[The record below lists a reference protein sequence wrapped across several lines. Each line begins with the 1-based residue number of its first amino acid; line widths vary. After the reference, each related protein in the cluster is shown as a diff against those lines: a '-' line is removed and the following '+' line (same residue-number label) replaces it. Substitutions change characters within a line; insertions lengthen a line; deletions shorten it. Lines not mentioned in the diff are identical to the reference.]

1 MKAHR
6 GLMVRDGAGAPP
18 HHEGLKSLSA
28 RRCEERSDEAIQF
41 LLCGSGLLGGVYHR
55 AGGSRWLAMTVLVS
69 RPHAPIAIF
78 GSASALAFISLSA
91 RRYSTGITLRNFGK
105 NSFQFAKIS
114 AARFDP
120 VALAWRVI
128 RTCSRSTSDES

>member
-1 MKAHR
+1 M
-6 GLMVRDGAGAPP
+6 
-18 HHEGLKSLSA
+18 A
-28 RRCEERSDEAIQF
+28 RSEATKQSSSCFVALDCFAEFTI
-41 LLCGSGLLGGVYHR
+41 GP
-55 AGGSRWLAMTVLVS
+55 AEGGSRWLAMTVLVS

-120 VALAWRVI
+120 VALAWRV
-128 RTCSRSTSDES
+128 